1 MRARLFSS
9 FFVGAAL
16 VAASSLTP
24 SLSWANGRFPL
35 ADQLVV
41 DPKDPSHIVLRTTY
55 GILSSSDSGGSWS
68 WVCEA
73 AVGYGG
79 TQDPAMGVLADGT
92 VLAGIFEGLSI
103 SHDRVCSWAF
113 AKAPLE
119 GEYVI
124 DVSVHRDEPSKA
136 VAITSTGMG
145 TGFHVILAET
155 ADNGV
160 TWTQAGTAVMNDMIA
175 LTVDIAPSNPNRVY
189 ISGSVGKV
197 YAPGVERTD
206 DRGMNWTRTFFD
218 AAYAKDV
225 PYIAGVDP
233 TNPDRLYVRL
243 SGTDADHLLFSEDGA
258 QTFTEIFTTPSD
270 LLGFA
275 LSPDGKSVVVGTP
288 ITDAGPDQGIFIAST
303 TDHKFTKISTVSSRC
318 LTWTAAGI
326 YVCGNQFTDMFTV
339 GLSTD
344 EGKTF
349 NKLYNLPEI
358 CPLECPAGSPSSTA
372 CTSAW
377 PPLAATLGVDK
388 VACGIV
394 TTTSSSSGSGGN
406 PPPDPKTGCSCDIT
420 YSSGQTFGAV
430 LALSSLLAAWR
441 RKKRRQGTA

>member
-1 MRARLFSS
+1 MRAQHLPLCLL
-9 FFVGAAL
+9 GAAL
-16 VAASSLTP
+16 AAASFFTS

-41 DPKDPSHIVLRTTY
+41 DPNDPSHLVLRGTY
-55 GILSSSDSGGSWS
+55 GILSSANSGGSWS

-92 VLAGIFEGLSI
+92 VLAGIFEGLSV
-103 SHDRVCSWAF
+103 SHDRGCSWAF

-155 ADNGV
+155 ADNGG
-160 TWTQAGTAVMNDMIA
+160 TWTQAGIAVMNDMIA
-175 LTVDIAPSNPNRVY
+175 LTVDVAPSNPNRVY

-197 YAPGVERTD
+197 YAPAIERTD
-206 DRGMNWTRTFFD
+206 NRGMNWTRSFFD
-218 AAYAKDV
+218 ATYAKQV
-225 PYIAGVDP
+225 PYLAGVDS

-243 SGTDADHLLFSEDGA
+243 SGTDSDHLLFSEDGA
-258 QTFTEIFTTPSD
+258 QTFTEIFSSASD

-275 LSPDGKSVVVGTP
+275 LSPDGKRVVVGSP
-288 ITDAGPDQGIFIAST
+288 MEGIFIAST
-303 TDHKFTKISTVSSRC
+303 TDHVFTKVSSVAARC
-318 LTWTAAGI
+318 LTWAAAGI
-326 YVCGNQFTDMFTV
+326 YACGNQFTDMFTL

-349 NKLYNLPEI
+349 QNLYNLNEI
-358 CPLECPAGSPSSTA
+358 CPIECPAGTPAITA

-377 PPLAATLGVDK
+377 PPLAATLGIDQA
-388 VACGIV
+388 ACGIV
-394 TTTSSSSGSGGN
+394 TTTSSSSSSGG
-406 PPPDPKTGCSCDIT
+406 PPPTDPKTGCACDLSS
-420 YSSGQTFGAV
+420 SSGQTLGGI

-441 RKKRRQGTA
+441 RKQSRRPSP

>member
-1 MRARLFSS
+1 MRAFRLPLS
-9 FFVGAAL
+9 FIGAAL
-16 VAASSLTP
+16 AAASFFTP
-24 SLSWANGRFPL
+24 SLSRANGRFPL

-41 DPKDPSHIVLRTTY
+41 DPTDPSHLVLRTTY

-103 SHDRVCSWAF
+103 SHDRGCSWAF

-124 DVSVHRDEPSKA
+124 DVSVHRDEPAKA

-160 TWTQAGTAVMNDMIA
+160 TWTQAGNAVMNDMIA

-197 YAPGVERTD
+197 YAPAIERTD
-206 DRGMNWTRTFFD
+206 DRGMNWTRSFFD
-218 AAYAKDV
+218 AAYAKEV
-225 PYIAGVDP
+225 PYLAGVDP

-243 SGTDADHLLFSEDGA
+243 SGADADHLLFSEDGA
-258 QTFTEIFTTPSD
+258 QTFTEIFSTASD

-275 LSPDGKSVVVGTP
+275 LSPDGKRLVIGSPMEGVFV
-288 ITDAGPDQGIFIAST
+288 AST
-303 TDHKFTKISTVSSRC
+303 TDHAFTKVSSVAARC
-318 LTWTAAGI
+318 LTWTSAGI
-326 YVCGNQFTDMFTV
+326 YACGNQFVDMFTL

-349 NKLYNLPEI
+349 QNIYNLPEI
-358 CPLECPAGSPSSTA
+358 CPVECPAGAPTPAA

-377 PPLAATLGVDK
+377 PPLAATLGVDQA
-388 VACGIV
+388 ACGIV
-394 TTTSSSSGSGGN
+394 TTTSSSSSSGG
-406 PPPDPKTGCSCDIT
+406 PPPTDPQPSCSCDLT
-420 YSSGQTFGAV
+420 SSSGQTVGGIF
-430 LALSSLLAAWR
+430 ALSSLIAARRR
-441 RKKRRQGTA
+441 RKRC

>member
-1 MRARLFSS
+1 MRARSSLGGLFSA
-9 FFVGAAL
+9 VL
-16 VAASSLTP
+16 VTASVFSP
-24 SLSWANGRFPL
+24 SLSRANGRFPL

-41 DPKDPSHIVLRTTY
+41 DPQDPTHLVLRSTY

-103 SHDRVCSWAF
+103 SHDRGCSWAF

-124 DVSVHRDEPSKA
+124 DVSVHRDEPSRA

-155 ADNGV
+155 SDNGV
-160 TWTQAGTAVMNDMIA
+160 TWTQAGNAVMNDMLA
-175 LTVDIAPSNPNRVY
+175 LTVDVAPSNPSRVY
-189 ISGSVGKV
+189 VSGSVGKV
-197 YAPGVERTD
+197 YAPAIERTN
-206 DRGMNWTRTFFD
+206 DRGMNWTRSFFD

-243 SGTDADHLLFSEDGA
+243 SGTDSDHLLFSEDGA
-258 QTFTEIFTTPSD
+258 QTFTEIFTTASD

-275 LSPDGKSVVVGTP
+275 LSPDGKRLAIGTP
-288 ITDAGPDQGIFIAST
+288 MEGIFVAST
-303 TDHKFTKISTVSSRC
+303 TDHAFTKVSSAAARC
-318 LTWTAAGI
+318 LTWSAAGI
-326 YVCGNQFTDMFTV
+326 YACANEFVDTFTL

-349 NKLYNLPEI
+349 SSLYKLREI
-358 CPLECPAGSPSSTA
+358 CPVECPTGSSASTS
-372 CTSAW
+372 CTAAW
-377 PPLAATLGVDK
+377 PPLAATIGVDQA
-388 VACGIV
+388 ACGIV
-394 TTTSSSSGSGGN
+394 TTTSSSSSSGGTSPPN
-406 PPPDPKTGCSCDIT
+406 PNPGCGCDLAN
-420 YSSGQTFGAV
+420 SPRQT
-430 LALSSLLAAWR
+430 LAGIFALGSFIAAWR
-441 RKKRRQGTA
+441 RKRTRRS